1 MTKTSRPWKRIG
13 LQLGILAGVGLALVG
28 GVEPSRAAPACLEE
42 GQCTYNKPLFLIA
55 LDYSTAMNAAFDG
68 NSTRWER
75 AVEAV
80 EWIVEADNGYLQGY
94 ALLALM
100 RFGHD
105 PDVDQAGTT
114 IAGDASGLVDG
125 QKVDVSW
132 YDELA
137 PNKDYFHCNGQAVL
151 SALAAMPPPL
161 DGAPAG
167 IGAWTAGALTRANSL
182 FAAAVADHPQEVGPD
197 ARKQALIVITQGVWS
212 DPENTQVLQPP
223 AADPAPVAQDMWNN
237 LAIPTY
243 VMSVGDAAGKAQ
255 ADALAAAGG
264 TGQAHDGELQAFVD
278 ALKMLVQELIN
289 DIEPPICHAAMP
301 RIMFLLDGSS
311 SMLNVMGGSVH
322 GAMGE
327 TPWDLLW
334 DGGIAEAMY
343 KGTPPLSGGSNSIET
358 WAIVGGAVFGGDAP
372 AEQKIVVDYA
382 PCRHRTLDWALH
394 PETSCEAPGCVDP
407 WAGPPIS
414 WTFQTDEIMHPGPTT
429 PVHSHMPR
437 CDVDPQKPGACA
449 GSGAFVH
456 LGLELVRENL
466 ATYKTSCAQPN
477 AAQTCDAQTKFY
489 NVLIMDGTYDSDDAA
504 VEASLTQL
512 FADGVRTYVVG
523 LGELAEEPEA
533 VEQLTMMAAWGS
545 GGALDF
551 FAADSQV
558 ELQAALAQV
567 LEHMYTELFAEVMV
581 DPCCGG
587 LNCGGLDGGEV
598 GEPDPLPQ
606 PETETEGETEA
617 TTEATTN
624 AGSDTSGGPATAT
637 TATTGE
643 PTTGATSP
651 DPSWGPTTV
660 TPTSGP
666 TSSPTTDG
674 PTGGV
679 PGESTSGDDAPTGTD
694 SDGGAP
700 GGDTAQ
706 EGCACTADTG
716 ASGLPAA
723 LLGLGLVGLGRRRRA
738 R

>member
-13 LQLGILAGVGLALVG
+13 LQLGSLAGVGLALVG
-28 GVEPSRAAPACLEE
+28 GVEPSRAAPVCTEE
-42 GQCTYNKPLFLIA
+42 GQCTFNKPLLLIA
-55 LDYSTAMNAAFDG
+55 LDYSTAMNAAFDADT
-68 NSTRWER
+68 TRWER

-80 EWIVEADNGYLQGY
+80 ELIVETDNGYLQGNV
-94 ALLALM
+94 LLALM

-105 PDVDQAGTT
+105 PDIDQPGTT

-125 QKVDVSW
+125 QKLDVGW

-137 PNKDYFHCNGQAVL
+137 PNKNYFECNGQAVL
-151 SALAAMPPPL
+151 AALAAMPPPL

-167 IGAWTAGALTRANSL
+167 IGSWTAGALTRAQSL
-182 FAAAVADHPQEVGPD
+182 FAAVAADHPQEVGPE
-197 ARKQALIVITQGVWS
+197 ARERALIVITQGVWS
-212 DPENTQVLQPP
+212 DPEDTQVLQPP
-223 AADPAPVAQDMWNN
+223 AADPVPVAQDMWND
-237 LAIPTY
+237 LAIPAY
-243 VMSVGDAAGKAQ
+243 VLSVGDAAGKAQ
-255 ADALAAAGG
+255 ADALAAVGG
-264 TGQAHDGELQAFVD
+264 TDHAFDGEPQAFVD
-278 ALKMLVQELIN
+278 ALKLFVQAKIN
-289 DIEPPICHAAMP
+289 DVFVPDCDPAIP

-311 SMLNVMGGSVH
+311 SMLNVMGDSVH

-327 TPWDLLW
+327 TRWDLLRN
-334 DGGIAEAMY
+334 GGIGDILSQ
-343 KGTPPLSGGSNSIET
+343 GTNSLFAGSIDMET
-358 WAIVGGAVFGGDAP
+358 WALVGAAVFGGDAP

-382 PCRHRTLDWALH
+382 PCRHHTLDWALD

-407 WAGPPIS
+407 WGGPPIS
-414 WTFQTDEIMHPGPTT
+414 WSFQTDEIMHPGPTT
-429 PVHSHMPR
+429 TVHSHMPR

-466 ATYKTSCAQPN
+466 DAYKASCAQPE
-477 AAQTCDAQTKFY
+477 AAQACDAQTRFY

-504 VEASLTQL
+504 VEAALTQL

-558 ELQAALAQV
+558 ELLEALSEV
-567 LEHMYTELFAEVMV
+567 LEHLYAEVMDV
-581 DPCCGG
+581 TVIDPCCGG
-587 LNCGGLDGGEV
+587 LHCGGLDGGEV

-606 PETETEGETEA
+606 PETETDGE
-617 TTEATTN
+617 TEATTN
-624 AGSDTSGGPATAT
+624 AGSDTTGGPATST

-666 TSSPTTDG
+666 TGGPTTDG
-674 PTGGV
+674 PTSGV
-679 PGESTSGDDAPTGTD
+679 PGESMTGDDAGTGTD

-700 GGDTAQ
+700 GGDTSQA
-706 EGCACTADTG
+706 GCACMADTD
-716 ASGLPAA
+716 APGLPAA